1 MDRFKRKTAI
11 ALATAGLVALTLGT
25 TTIGAAPLAGN
36 HIVPAST
43 TVSGKSTSTVFS
55 AGGIIV
61 TCTNSVAGGKTP
73 ADGLSFAIKPLPSF
87 NDGTS
92 TAPCTDSFGGTD
104 TTVTTGKWSLKF
116 LNPTELEIVVPKAG
130 AVVTNSLGCKITL
143 APSKAYDVKA
153 PGDYDG
159 VSKLTLN
166 IPTAGGLPVTVTGGL
181 QCPVTAKTAS
191 FKAVYTFTPG
201 MADVS

>member
-1 MDRFKRKTAI
+1 MDRCKRKTAI
-11 ALATAGLVALTLGT
+11 ALAAAGMAALTLGT
-25 TTIGAAPLAGN
+25 ATTGAAPLTGN

-43 TVSGKSTSTVFS
+43 TVSGKSTSTVFI
-55 AGGIIV
+55 AGGITV

-104 TTVTTGKWSLKF
+104 MTATSGKWSLKF
-116 LNPTELEIVVPKAG
+116 INPTELDIVVPKDG
-130 AVVTNSLGCKITL
+130 AVVTNSIGCKITL
-143 APSKAYDVKA
+143 APAKAYDVKA
-153 PGDYDG
+153 PNDYDG
-159 VSKLTLN
+159 ISKLTLN
-166 IPTAGGLPVTVTGGL
+166 IPTKGGLPITITGGL

-191 FKAVYTFTPG
+191 FSAVYTFTPG
-201 MADVS
+201 MAEVS